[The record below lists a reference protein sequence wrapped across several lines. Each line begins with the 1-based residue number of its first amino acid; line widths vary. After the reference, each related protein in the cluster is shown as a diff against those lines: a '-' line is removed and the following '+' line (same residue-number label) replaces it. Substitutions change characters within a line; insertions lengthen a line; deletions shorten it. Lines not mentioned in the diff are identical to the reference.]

1 MKKLFITS
9 CLAVITL
16 IAQAQSTFIRT
27 YAMHRGEYINDDW
40 EFDGGIPS
48 STLVELGDAKVVLHT
63 ENAHTYHLLKTDYE
77 SETLTTW
84 YAVDEKG
91 NSCVFYFGITEDS
104 TLYVMFEYGE
114 KSVLFYGNAEK

>member
-1 MKKLFITS
+1 M
-9 CLAVITL
+9 
-16 IAQAQSTFIRT
+16 AQAQSTFIRT

-40 EFDGGIPS
+40 EFDEGIPS

-91 NSCVFYFGITEDS
+91 KSCVFYFGITDDS
-104 TLYVMFEYGE
+104 TLYVMFEYGQ
-114 KSVLFYGNAEK
+114 KSVLFYGNSEK